1 MLSSPACFR
10 KDRTLGLQDSND
22 QYSPTDRLNLSSSD
36 TDSLRSSSSSYS
48 LHSEVATRQDKY
60 EEKVNDCVYIFL
72 PPVVDCILTCI
83 YCVSDQTNN
92 LLTSRGESSW
102 ITVLQDLYTL
112 LQSWRQCICTTA
124 YDSCIHYGR
133 GEL

>member
-1 MLSSPACFR
+1 MLSSPARFR
-10 KDRTLGLQDSND
+10 KDHTLGLQDSND
-22 QYSPTDRLNLSSSD
+22 QYSPIDHLDLSSFD
-36 TDSLRSSSSSYS
+36 TGSLRSSSSSYS

-72 PPVVDCILTCI
+72 TVLTCI
-83 YCVSDQTNN
+83 YCISDKTNN
-92 LLTSRGESSW
+92 LLASRGESSW

-124 YDSCIHYGR
+124 YDSCIRCGR
-133 GEL
+133 GEI